1 MWSLG
6 IVGGKGSRVSTS
18 VGAGTSGLDTEEIR
32 ADFPILRR
40 VLRSGAPLIY
50 LDSAATTQKPL
61 QVLDAE
67 RDFYLNHNAAVHRGA
82 HQLAEEA
89 TEAYE
94 DARVTVAGFIGA
106 RQEIV
111 FTKNATE
118 GINLVAYA
126 LGNGSQVKAGDT
138 IVVTEMEHHA
148 DLVPWQELARRT
160 GAELTWF
167 PLTDDGRLDLPS
179 TT

>member
-1 MWSLG
+1 M
-6 IVGGKGSRVSTS
+6 STS
-18 VGAGTSGLDTEEIR
+18 AGAGTGASRLDTGKIR

-94 DARVTVAGFIGA
+94 DARVAVAAFIAPGRTRSSSPRTPPRA
-106 RQEIV
+106 STSWR
-111 FTKNATE
+111 TPWGTAGGSGRATR
-118 GINLVAYA
+118 
-126 LGNGSQVKAGDT
+126 S
-138 IVVTEMEHHA
+138 
-148 DLVPWQELARRT
+148 W
-160 GAELTWF
+160 
-167 PLTDDGRLDLPS
+167 
-179 TT
+179 